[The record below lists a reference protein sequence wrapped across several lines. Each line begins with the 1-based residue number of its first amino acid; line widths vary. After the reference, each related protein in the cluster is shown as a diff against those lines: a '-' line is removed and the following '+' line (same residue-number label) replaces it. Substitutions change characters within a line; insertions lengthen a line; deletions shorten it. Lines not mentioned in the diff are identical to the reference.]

1 MGWITG
7 EDFQNLGDFTYSPE
21 IRAGGDYNNLP
32 NTFNVN
38 NLKDGN
44 IIYTHTVYAKQLLDI
59 IRNQEKKLIIITHNY
74 DWGIDDTYNVSNNVI
89 KWFAQNVNVINSKIE
104 SIPIGL
110 ENRWWFTEIQKK
122 EKMLVKLNNLKT
134 IRNLVYV
141 NHNIKTNFLER
152 TKPYQL
158 LQNKSFT
165 TIKHGL
171 NGQGFDE
178 YLDDIYNHKFVI
190 CPEGNGIDT
199 HRTWECLYLNTIP
212 IEKRNINNQFYTDLP
227 ICFVNNWE
235 EITETFLE
243 NEYIRINKIKW
254 NLEKLDIDYW
264 KNKIHLRS
272 IELT

>member
-44 IIYTHTVYAKQLLDI
+44 IIHTHTVYAKQLLDI